1 MAERTAQLKTGQKVA
16 LWATAVT
23 LLISVLKGTVGT
35 LFHSK
40 VLVADAFHSAAD
52 TVAIFAS
59 AFGLWLASRE
69 KSRRFPYGLYKAE
82 TLVTLIIGAL
92 ILWAGIELLLD
103 GYHKLFFV
111 PPLVRFPVLPVAV
124 AGLSILTAFFIARKE
139 KRIGRAINSQSLLAN
154 AGESMLDI
162 VSSIVVLAG
171 ILLAYWQVRYLEG
184 VIIILI
190 SLLILKLGSENVWRS
205 LLVLL
210 DANLDEP
217 LQAQIEQ
224 TLLDIPGVK
233 DTEDIKIRQAGPFR
247 MVELKIATNP
257 SISIY
262 QAHGIADE
270 IERQVSQKFTTVESV
285 FVHVEPSQ
293 QTKVR
298 AIVPVSEINGLDS
311 KVYGHFGRAPYFV
324 IVSIDKNEA
333 VIDDFYLNEFLDR
346 KRHIGLNVVKV
357 IIHYDLDMLFT
368 NRIGEIA
375 FSMLKENFID
385 IYRIRDENLT
395 VKTVIEL
402 YRQNRL
408 TRILN
413 PTHSVEEAEVESRE
427 REDDKKTSS

>member
-1 MAERTAQLKTGQKVA
+1 MAERTAQLKTGRKVA

-23 LLISVLKGTVGT
+23 LLISVLKGVVGT

-92 ILWAGIELLLD
+92 IFWAGIELLLD
-103 GYHKLFFV
+103 GYQKLFFV
-111 PPLVRFPVLPVAV
+111 PPLIQFPVLPVAV
-124 AGLSILTAFFIARKE
+124 SIISIGAAFFIARKE
-139 KRIGRAINSQSLLAN
+139 KQIGKVINSQSLLAN

-162 VSSIVVLAG
+162 ASSIVVLFG
-171 ILLAYWQVRYLEG
+171 ILMAYWQIPYVEG
-184 VIIILI
+184 AIIILI
-190 SLLILKLGSENVWRS
+190 SLLIMKLGIENAWRS

-210 DANLDEP
+210 DANLDES
-217 LQAQIEQ
+217 LKEQIEQ
-224 TLLDIPGVK
+224 TLLDVPGVK

-257 SISIY
+257 SITIY

-293 QTKVR
+293 QKRVR
-298 AIVPVSEINGLDS
+298 AIVPVSEINGLAS
-311 KVYGHFGRAPYFV
+311 QVYGHFGRAPYFV
-324 IVSIDKNEA
+324 ILSIDENEA

-357 IIHYDLDMLFT
+357 IIHYGLDMLFT

-385 IYRIRDENLT
+385 IYQIQDEKLT

-408 TRILN
+408 PRILS
-413 PTHSVEEAEVESRE
+413 PTHSVEESEVESRE
-427 REDDKKTSS
+427 HSQEISS

>member
-1 MAERTAQLKTGQKVA
+1 MTEQAAKLKTGQKVA

-23 LLISVLKGTVGT
+23 LLISLLKGAVGT
-35 LFHSK
+35 LFNSK

-82 TLVTLIIGAL
+82 TLVTLIIGTI

-111 PPLVRFPVLPVAV
+111 PPLIRFPVLPVAV
-124 AGLSILTAFFIARKE
+124 SGLSILAAFLIARQE
-139 KRIGRAINSQSLLAN
+139 KQTGKAINSQSLLAN

-162 VSSIVVLAG
+162 VSSIVVLVG
-171 ILLAYWQVRYLEG
+171 ILMAYWQIRYVEG
-184 VIIILI
+184 AIIILI
-190 SLLILKLGSENVWRS
+190 SLLILKLGLENAWRS

-217 LQAQIEQ
+217 LQVQIEQ
-224 TLLDIPGVK
+224 MLLHIPGVK
-233 DTEDIKIRQAGPFR
+233 DIEDIKIRQAGPFR
-247 MVELKIATNP
+247 MVELKFATNP

-262 QAHGIADE
+262 LAHAIADE
-270 IERQVSQKFTTVESV
+270 VERQVIQKFTTVESV

-293 QTKVR
+293 QKKVR
-298 AIVPVSEINGLDS
+298 AIVPVLEINGLDS

-324 IVSIDKNEA
+324 IVSIDENGA
-333 VIDDFYLNEFLDR
+333 VIDDFYLNQFLER

-375 FSMLKENFID
+375 FSMLKENFVD
-385 IYRIRDENLT
+385 IYQIQDENLT
-395 VKTVIEL
+395 VKTVIEF

-408 TRILN
+408 TRILS
-413 PTHSVEEAEVESRE
+413 PTHSVDEAEVESRE
-427 REDDKKTSS
+427 RDKETSS